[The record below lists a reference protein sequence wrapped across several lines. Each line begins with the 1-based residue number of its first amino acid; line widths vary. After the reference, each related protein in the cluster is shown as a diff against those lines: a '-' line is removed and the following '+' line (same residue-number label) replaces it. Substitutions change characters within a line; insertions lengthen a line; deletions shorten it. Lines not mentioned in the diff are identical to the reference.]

1 MQVTEYKTAKAFL
14 DVNRDLLMK
23 NEPANAIL
31 LGYAN
36 QQAQG
41 VDSAMST
48 KFFSIDDEGQSVLP
62 AMFTPG
68 IVPLLSD
75 GPEEAARILAR
86 FFYPKNPQPTGV
98 NGPKDTS
105 LAFADE
111 WENLTHCDLEIQVNS
126 RIYSCNSVKKTNL
139 AAAPTEGTTRQAT
152 SEDFELV
159 KTWRHAFRDEV
170 DAIVIT
176 GDDHIRSQIENGDV
190 YLWITTDQP
199 VSVAIQGRGTDNGGT
214 VGAVYTPPEL
224 RNHGYASA
232 LTAAVTQTILDSG
245 KKYAVLYTDLD
256 NPTSNS
262 IYQQIGYTPVS
273 DATLWSFKP
282 AI

>member
-1 MQVTEYKTAKAFL
+1 MQVTEYESASAFL
-14 DVNRDLLMK
+14 DANRDLLMK

-48 KFFSIDDEGQSVLP
+48 KFFSIDDNDKSVLP

-98 NGPKDTS
+98 NGPKDTA

-111 WENLTHCDLEIQVNS
+111 WENLTHCDLEIRVNS
-126 RIYSCNSVKKTNL
+126 RIYSCNSVKAAKL
-139 AAAPTEGTTRQAT
+139 AAEGSARQAT
-152 SEDFELV
+152 SEDFDLV
-159 KTWRHAFRDEV
+159 KQWRLAFRDEV
-170 DAIVIT
+170 DAIVMAE
-176 GDDHIRSQIENGDV
+176 DDHIRSQIESGNV

-199 VSVAIQGRGTDNGGT
+199 VSVAVLGRGTDNGGT

-224 RNHGYASA
+224 RNHGYATA
-232 LTAAVTQTILDSG
+232 LTAAVTQSILDSG

-273 DATLWSFKP
+273 DATMWSFKP